1 MGEAADRKVTEIEQT
16 RRQIELDLTE
26 LEGRVP
32 APLRSVK
39 TLVGTVVGSS
49 ALAAASGVLMR
60 RLRAKRRKDARTN
73 EVIVRVIREDEAV
86 S

>member
-16 RRQIELDLTE
+16 RRRIELDLIE
-26 LEGRVP
+26 LEARVP

-49 ALAAASGVLMR
+49 ALAAVSGVLMR
-60 RLRAKRRKDARTN
+60 RRRAQRRKDERTN
-73 EVIVRVIREDEAV
+73 EVVVRVIRDDEPV